1 MSRYTDLEAAISAKD
16 LEQGEETDVA
26 RTFAMRLVSQF
37 VKHLGAPDTAV
48 RLLPVEE
55 VLKGGHAAHTI
66 GEAVERTSD
75 GFTVGLE
82 IDLPRYVTGV
92 RVRMKPAGHDGWRV
106 SVDDTPIRELLP
118 PNGEWDGFVREVTE
132 HLRMAV
138 LQHAPPERVVYRSR

>member
-1 MSRYTDLEAAISAKD
+1 MSRYTELDTAICEKD

-48 RLLPVEE
+48 RLLPAEE

-92 RVRMKPAGHDGWRV
+92 RVRMKPAGQGWRV
-106 SVDDTPIRELLP
+106 SVDDTPIRELLQ
-118 PNGEWDGFVREVTE
+118 PNGEWDAFVHEVTD
-132 HLRMAV
+132 HLRQAV
-138 LQHAPPERVVYRSR
+138 LQHAPPERVVFRSR